1 MIEPQSLY
9 LSDATIAA
17 LENDLTYFKSKTV
30 NSIGKLIKRII
41 FNYCDNFE
49 RSNLELEHI
58 LSNSIKAN
66 TTIDNLD
73 DSKIRDIA
81 WSIRK
86 SYFDSK
92 LSLESHKKETK
103 PNRKSLRINKN
114 EEDTFDLIVS
124 RIPKSSSL
132 SDYLISIIIGY
143 LNEPKYEREQII
155 YKNQYDAICKAID
168 EKRPI
173 YIRYESSK
181 GKDKKL
187 KVIPYSI
194 KHSNEELYNYL
205 EYQYLDEE
213 DNTHTSSIH
222 LNKLISVTLLPE
234 SISSNSLAEE
244 SIVKFKRMEQNGI
257 QFSIDSSDT
266 YKVYLTNKGAILFNL
281 RYLERPHPMKDNI
294 SMEGVYEF
302 DCSEFQLI
310 NYFAPFYE
318 NAIIIEPISTQK
330 KVYERQKKL
339 LKAYSD
345 RLNNL

>member
-1 MIEPQSLY
+1 MIDPQFLY
-9 LSDATIAA
+9 LSNETMAA
-17 LENDLTYFKSKTV
+17 LENELTYFKSKTV
-30 NSIGKLIKRII
+30 NSIGKLIKQII
-41 FNYCDNFE
+41 FNYCDTFE
-49 RSNLELEHI
+49 KSNLELERI

-66 TTIDNLD
+66 ANIDNLD
-73 DSKIRDIA
+73 VSKIRDIA

-92 LSLESHKKETK
+92 LLLEGHKKETK

-132 SDYLISIIIGY
+132 SDYLISIIIEY
-143 LNEPKYEREQII
+143 LNEPKYERELII
-155 YKNQYDAICKAID
+155 YKNQYDVICKAIN
-168 EKRPI
+168 EKRFV
-173 YIRYESSK
+173 YIRYESST
-181 GKDKKL
+181 GKEKKL

-205 EYQYLDEE
+205 EYQYLDES
-213 DNTHTSSIH
+213 NNAHTSSIH

-234 SISSNSLAEE
+234 AISSNSLAEE
-244 SIVKFKRMEQNGI
+244 SIEKFKRMNRNGI
-257 QFSIDSSDT
+257 QFSIDSSDI
-266 YKVYLTNKGAILFNL
+266 YKVYLTEKGASLFNL
-281 RYLERPHPMKDNI
+281 RYLERPQPMNNEI
-294 SMEGVYEF
+294 SIEGIYEF

-318 NAIIIEPISTQK
+318 NAIIIEPLSTQK
-330 KVYERQKKL
+330 KVYEKQKML

>member
-1 MIEPQSLY
+1 M
-9 LSDATIAA
+9 
-17 LENDLTYFKSKTV
+17 
-30 NSIGKLIKRII
+30 
-41 FNYCDNFE
+41 
-49 RSNLELEHI
+49 
-58 LSNSIKAN
+58 
-66 TTIDNLD
+66 
-73 DSKIRDIA
+73 
-81 WSIRK
+81 
-86 SYFDSK
+86 
-92 LSLESHKKETK
+92 
-103 PNRKSLRINKN
+103 
-114 EEDTFDLIVS
+114 
-124 RIPKSSSL
+124 
-132 SDYLISIIIGY
+132 
-143 LNEPKYEREQII
+143 
-155 YKNQYDAICKAID
+155 
-168 EKRPI
+168 
-173 YIRYESSK
+173 
-181 GKDKKL
+181 
-187 KVIPYSI
+187 
-194 KHSNEELYNYL
+194 
-205 EYQYLDEE
+205 
-213 DNTHTSSIH
+213 
-222 LNKLISVTLLPE
+222 LPE